1 MGYKQLSFEQR
12 CTLAAYWKAGY
23 MQKNIALEMNVHP
36 STVSRE
42 LARNQRWN
50 GRYSPEQAGCFYQS
64 RRIRSRRPKT
74 FTLEIQ
80 NIVREKLL
88 LDWSPEQI
96 SGYGKLYNLF
106 SISHERI
113 YQYVLADKKAG
124 GKLYL
129 HLRHGKKRYR
139 KRYGS
144 AVRTGPIKNR
154 VMIDERPSI
163 VNDKKRLG
171 DWEIDTIIGKQ
182 HSQAIVTLVERI
194 SKKTLIGMVG
204 TKHADFVANQVIQ
217 LLTPLQSSVFTITA
231 DNGSEFAKHE
241 FIAKALEANIYF
253 AHPYHSWERGLNE
266 NTNGLIRQYIPKGK
280 DFTEVSYN
288 DILSIQNLLNSRPRK
303 SLGFAT
309 PDEVFNRLQREAIE
323 AAS

>member
-1 MGYKQLSFEQR
+1 MEYKQLSFEQR
-12 CTLAAYWKAGY
+12 CTLAAYFKAGY
-23 MQKNIALEMNVHP
+23 LQKDIALEMEVHP

-42 LARNQRWN
+42 LARNRRWS
-50 GRYSPEQAGCFYQS
+50 GRYCPEQADCFYQA
-64 RRIRSRRPKT
+64 RRKSSRRPKT

-80 NIVREKLL
+80 DIVKEKLL

-129 HLRHGKKRYR
+129 HLRHGKKKYR

-144 AVRTGPIKNR
+144 AIRTSPIKNR
-154 VMIDERPSI
+154 VRIDECPSI
-163 VNDKKRLG
+163 VSSKERLG

-182 HSQAIVTLVERI
+182 HGQAIGTLVERI

-204 TKHADFVANQVIQ
+204 TKHADFVANQVLR
-217 LLTPLQSSVFTITA
+217 LLTPLQGCVFTITV
-231 DNGSEFAKHE
+231 DNRSEFAKHE
-241 FIAKALEANIYF
+241 FISKALEASIYF

-280 DFTEVSYN
+280 DFTEVSDN
-288 DILSIQNLLNSRPRK
+288 DIFNIQNLLNNRPRK

-309 PDEVFNRLQREAIE
+309 PNEVFNRLQQEVAV
-323 AAS
+323 S

>member
-12 CTLAAYWKAGY
+12 CTLAAHWKAGY
-23 MQKNIALEMNVHP
+23 LQKDIALEMSVHP

-50 GRYSPEQAGCFYQS
+50 GRYCPAQADCVYQA
-64 RRIRSRRPKT
+64 RRKSSRRPKT
-74 FTLEIQ
+74 FTIEIQ
-80 NIVREKLL
+80 NIVKEKLL

-129 HLRHGKKRYR
+129 HLRHGKKKYR

-144 AVRTGPIKNR
+144 NPRTSPIKNR
-154 VMIDERPSI
+154 VMIDERPTI
-163 VNDKKRLG
+163 VSNKERLG

-194 SKKTLIGMVG
+194 SKKTLIGRVG
-204 TKHADFVANQVIQ
+204 TKHADFVANQTIR
-217 LLTPLQSSVFTITA
+217 LLAPLQSCVFTITA

-241 FIAKALEANIYF
+241 FIAKELEASIYF

-280 DFTEVSYN
+280 DFTEVSDN
-288 DILSIQNLLNSRPRK
+288 DILKYQNLLNSRPRK
-303 SLGFAT
+303 SLGYLT
-309 PDEVFNRLQREAIE
+309 PDEVFNSLYDKMV
-323 AAS
+323 S